1 MGQTHSQQQD
11 IITEYE
17 DKIYSRNLEIK
28 NLKNKKHNEILEL
41 TQSLKNTN
49 DMLQNVKTQHE
60 ILYDKF
66 TQESII
72 ASDNAHQVQLYKDF
86 WNVLEDEF
94 KCSEFVGEYIK
105 SNNVEYIED
114 SHELNMLKRF
124 IQYIVDR
131 KNSKIITV

>member
-1 MGQTHSQQQD
+1 MCQCVCVSLHVPVLPGQTHSQQQD

-94 KCSEFVGEYIK
+94 KCSEFVGESIFNRK
-105 SNNVEYIED
+105 SFFAI
-114 SHELNMLKRF
+114 SEL
-124 IQYIVDR
+124 I
-131 KNSKIITV
+131 S